1 MSLLLI
7 HFLYKFRIRL
17 VLKLNASNQDNISE
31 ELAKLLEENDFI
43 YRIGSPNRTLSERLQ
58 LLILKLIILLWEE
71 DEDHIENM
79 EEKLKL
85 VDDIRHELTFL
96 RARYYKQVFTKGTG
110 IKF

>member
-1 MSLLLI
+1 MYFLLI
-7 HFLYKFRIRL
+7 HFLYKLQIKQL
-17 VLKLNASNQDNISE
+17 HKLNSSNQDHISE

-43 YRIGSPNRTLSERLQ
+43 YRIGSPKRTLSERLQ

-71 DEDHIENM
+71 DEDNVEDM
-79 EEKLKL
+79 EKKLKL

-96 RARYYKQVFTKGTG
+96 RARYYKEVFTKGTG